1 MAANV
6 MEQILAELR
15 NEAPALYPE
24 RAELRNVRL
33 VGHTPKSQHYI
44 YDIVIDFADGSER
57 VAAKVYRNGK
67 CGPLGA
73 KGMAEMEGGNLGQ
86 VFEIFSKKKLTGVPR
101 PVGEFTEL
109 GAVVAEKLPGVPL
122 QS

>member
-24 RAELRNVRL
+24 RGELRNVRL

-57 VAAKVYRNGK
+57 VAAKVYRPGR
-67 CGPLGA
+67 
-73 KGMAEMEGGNLGQ
+73 EGGESARSRAKKE
-86 VFEIFSKKKLTGVPR
+86 FESLNEVYKAFQKRKQNGVPR
-101 PVGEFTEL
+101 PLGNFTEL
-109 GAVVAEKLPGVPL
+109 GAVVGEKMSGVPL
-122 QS
+122 Q